1 MTALQA
7 YLIIQNKYSLNHSFM
22 LCNTRM
28 RKAVLCLVFLL
39 SLSLSAQAQVGGQ
52 RGFSFLEL
60 PTSAKQAALGG
71 VNVTAGGHD
80 VNMVAANPALLNE
93 EMDNQFSLSYV
104 GYLSDIRQSNV
115 AYAFNFAKYGRW
127 VASINYLNYGD
138 FIQRDAT
145 GMAEG
150 SFSVND
156 YTFNLTHAR
165 QIEAFT
171 MGATAKMAVSS
182 IAGNKAIGLLLDAG
196 VAFNHPEEDFS
207 VGLAFKN
214 VGYQVKPF
222 DEGERQQ
229 MPWDAQ
235 LGISY
240 KPEHMP
246 VRLSL
251 TAHRLYQFDIVYLD
265 PFAPGQLDENGEEVK
280 EEKKLADKIARHFV
294 AGAEFVFSKNFQLR
308 AGYNHLRR
316 KELRLDNAGGSA
328 GFSAG
333 AMLRVRAFELNYSS
347 AFFHPSGATHYVTIS
362 TNTSTF
368 LKKKSS

>member
-1 MTALQA
+1 MKRAA
-7 YLIIQNKYSLNHSFM
+7 F
-22 LCNTRM
+22 
-28 RKAVLCLVFLL
+28 CLAILL

-60 PTSAKQAALGG
+60 PNSAKQAALGG
-71 VNVTAGGHD
+71 VNITAGGHD

-93 EMDNQFSLSYV
+93 QMDNQLSLSYV
-104 GYLSDIRQSNV
+104 GYLADIRQSSV
-115 AYAFNFAKYGRW
+115 AYAFNSEKYGRW
-127 VASINYLNYGD
+127 AASINYLNYGD

-145 GMAEG
+145 GMEEG
-150 SFSVND
+150 TFSVND
-156 YTFNLTHAR
+156 YTLNLTHAR
-165 QIEAFT
+165 QVDAFT
-171 MGATAKMAVSS
+171 MGATAKVAVSS
-182 IAGNKAIGLLLDAG
+182 IAGLKAVGLLADAG
-196 VAFNHPEEDFS
+196 VVFKHPEEDFT

-235 LGISY
+235 LGVSY

-246 VRLSL
+246 VRLSV

-280 EEKKLADKIARHFV
+280 EEKKLGDKVARHFV

-316 KELRLDNAGGSA
+316 KELRLENAGGGA
-328 GFSAG
+328 GFSLG

-347 AFFHPSGATHYVTIS
+347 AFYHPSGATHYVTVS